1 MKDQKELTVKVDGEV
16 FEIDD
21 VDLTLLDFLRS
32 QVGITSAKDGCSPQ
46 GQCGCCTVLVDGQA
60 RISCVTP
67 VRRVAGREI
76 TTMEGLD
83 TEIKTE
89 WAEAFSEV
97 GASQCGFCTP
107 GIIMRFAALQKN
119 GEEVEID
126 KVKRSLHAHLCRC
139 TGWQTIVEAWELSLI
154 HI

>member
-1 MKDQKELTVKVDGEV
+1 MKDQKELIVKVDGNV
-16 FEIDD
+16 FNIND
-21 VDLTLLDFLRS
+21 VDVTLLDFLRS
-32 QVGITSAKDGCSPQ
+32 QVGITSVKDGCSPQ

-67 VRRVAGREI
+67 VKRVAGREI

-83 TEIKTE
+83 IEVKTQ
-89 WAEAFSEV
+89 WAEVFSEV

-119 GEEVEID
+119 VEEAEID
-126 KVKRSLHAHLCRC
+126 KVKR
-139 TGWQTIVEAWELSLI
+139 LSLI